1 MNLLIVTPLFPS
13 HAKDHHG
20 LFILDSINS
29 LKNAGHNIIVL
40 VTRPWIPSIL
50 NIIKPNS
57 HQSRDP
63 FQIGHGIEILITHYF
78 SIPRNHARWLSNW
91 ISFKQIGMQ
100 LRKIIKHYPIDLIHV
115 HTELSVP
122 PVVGVAR
129 QFGVPVIA
137 TMHGAETNE
146 RYWRGVR
153 KPISKALSH
162 VKKIVLVGEPL
173 RIFFKKL
180 ANNDNN
186 FVIVPNGFSFSNN
199 MLVNN
204 KRYWP
209 DMLTFISVG
218 NLSDDAKRIDIILHA
233 FAELEKE
240 KEYNWNYVIIGD
252 GTFKKEYEQLAF
264 SLGLKNKVKFVGFCT
279 HEEVY
284 RYLLKSDIFCLPSF
298 PEAFGVAHLEA
309 MAFGLLTIGTH
320 GEGPSMF
327 IKHEETGLL
336 VEKNS
341 VFSLKSV
348 LQMIFN
354 NPEKMKL
361 IALNGKKHVHKNFTW
376 KQHAKKLA
384 TIYQEVY
391 RAMMRGA

>member
-1 MNLLIVTPLFPS
+1 MNILIVTPLFPS
-13 HAKDHHG
+13 HAEDHYG
-20 LFILDSINS
+20 LFIVNSINA
-29 LKNAGHNIIVL
+29 LKNEGYNITVL

-50 NIIKPNS
+50 KIFKPNR

-63 FQIGHGIEILITHYF
+63 FQIGHDIEILVTYYF
-78 SIPRNHARWLSNW
+78 SIPRNYARWLSNW
-91 ISFKQIGMQ
+91 ISFKQIGMR
-100 LRKIIKHYPIDLIHV
+100 LKKIIKHYSIDLIHV
-115 HTELSVP
+115 HNELSVP
-122 PVVGVAR
+122 PVVSVAS
-129 QFGVPVIA
+129 QFDVPVIA
-137 TMHGAETNE
+137 TIHGVETNE

-153 KPISKALSH
+153 KPISKTLPQ

-180 ANNDNN
+180 VKNNNN
-186 FVIVPNGFSFSNN
+186 FVIVPNGFSFSKN
-199 MLVNN
+199 MLINN

-209 DMLTFISVG
+209 DTLTFVSVG
-218 NLSDDAKRIDIILHA
+218 NLSDDAKRIDITLRA

-240 KEYNWNYVIIGD
+240 KKYNWNYIIIGD
-252 GTFKKEYEQLAF
+252 GTFKTKYEQLAF
-264 SLGLKNKVKFVGFCT
+264 SLGLKDKVKFVGFCT

-309 MAFGLLTIGTH
+309 MAFGLLTIGTR
-320 GEGPSMF
+320 GQGPSMF

-336 VEKNS
+336 VERDS

-361 IALNGKKHVHKNFTW
+361 IALNGKKHVHENFTW
-376 KQHAKKLA
+376 EQHAKKLSA
-384 TIYQEVY
+384 IYQEV
-391 RAMMRGA
+391 

>member
-1 MNLLIVTPLFPS
+1 MNILIVTPLFPS
-13 HAKDHHG
+13 HAEDHYG
-20 LFILDSINS
+20 LFIVNSINA
-29 LKNAGHNIIVL
+29 LKNEGYNITVL

-50 NIIKPNS
+50 KIFKPNR

-63 FQIGHGIEILITHYF
+63 FQIGHDIEILVTYYF
-78 SIPRNHARWLSNW
+78 SIPRNYARWLSNW
-91 ISFKQIGMQ
+91 ISFKQIGMR
-100 LRKIIKHYPIDLIHV
+100 LKKIIKHYSIDLIHV
-115 HTELSVP
+115 HNELSVP
-122 PVVGVAR
+122 PVVSVAS

-137 TMHGAETNE
+137 TIHGAETNE

-153 KPISKALSH
+153 KPISKALPQ

-180 ANNDNN
+180 VNNDNN
-186 FVIVPNGFSFSNN
+186 FVIVPNGFSFSKD
-199 MLVNN
+199 MLIKH

-209 DMLTFISVG
+209 DTLTFVSVG
-218 NLSDDAKRIDIILHA
+218 NLSDDAKRIDITLRA

-240 KEYNWNYVIIGD
+240 KKYNWNYIIIGD
-252 GTFKKEYEQLAF
+252 GTFKTKYEQLAF
-264 SLGLKNKVKFVGFCT
+264 SLGLKDKVKFVGFCT

-309 MAFGLLTIGTH
+309 MAFGLLTIGTR
-320 GEGPSMF
+320 GQGPSMF

-336 VEKNS
+336 VERDS

-361 IALNGKKHVHKNFTW
+361 IALNGKKHVHENFTW
-376 KQHAKKLA
+376 EQHAKKLSA
-384 TIYQEVY
+384 IYQEV
-391 RAMMRGA
+391 